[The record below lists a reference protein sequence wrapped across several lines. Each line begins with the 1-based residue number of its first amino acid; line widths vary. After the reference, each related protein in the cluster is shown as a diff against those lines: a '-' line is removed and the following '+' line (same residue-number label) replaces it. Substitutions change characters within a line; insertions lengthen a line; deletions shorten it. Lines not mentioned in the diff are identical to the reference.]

1 MARATSQ
8 FVCQSCG
15 AVHRKWSGR
24 CDTCDEWNT
33 IVEEAADTSAP
44 KGVSKAGGKAVA
56 FTSLDGAPEE
66 RPRRMTGLAEL
77 DRVCGGG
84 LVPGSALLVG
94 GDPGIGKS
102 TLLLQA
108 AAMLAR
114 DEVSVAYISGEEA
127 IDQIRLR
134 ATRLGLADTPVDLA
148 AATNIRDI
156 LAALDT
162 ANGAEI
168 AIIDSIQ
175 TMYADNLDSAPGTV
189 AQVRTCAQ
197 ELIRVAKRRGVTMIL
212 VGHVT
217 KEGAIAGPRVL
228 EHMVDAVLYFEGERA
243 NQFRLL
249 RAVKNRFGATDEI
262 GVFEMT
268 DGGLTEVE
276 NPSELFLAGYS
287 DTTSGSAVFAGI
299 EGTRPLLVEIQAL
312 VAPTALG
319 TPRRAV
325 VGWDSS
331 RLAMI
336 IAVLQTRCGMNLGSH
351 DVYLN
356 VAGGLRVGEPAA
368 DLAVAAALV
377 SAHLEQP
384 LPPRTVVFGE
394 IGLGGEVRSVGQA
407 DARLREAEK
416 LGFER
421 ALTPPLGTGR
431 KSSGTKPATALDIA
445 EIGKLRDLFDRFDV
459 APPRGNLASV

>member
-1 MARATSQ
+1 MARATSN

-15 AVHRKWSGR
+15 AVHRKWSGK
-24 CDTCDEWNT
+24 CDSCGEWNS
-33 IVEEAADTSAP
+33 IVEESGETNVP

-56 FTSLDGAPEE
+56 FTSLDGAPDE
-66 RPRRMTGLAEL
+66 RTRRMTGMAEL

-84 LVPGSALLVG
+84 MVPGSALLVG

-108 AAMLAR
+108 AAMLAKSG
-114 DEVSVAYISGEEA
+114 VSVAYISGEEA
-127 IDQIRLR
+127 VDQIRLR
-134 ATRLGLADTPVDLA
+134 AARLGLADAPVDLA
-148 AATNIRDI
+148 SATNVRDI

-162 ANGAEI
+162 VGGADV

-268 DGGLTEVE
+268 DAGLTEVE
-276 NPSELFLAGYS
+276 NPSELFIAGHS

-312 VAPTALG
+312 VATTPLG

-377 SAHLEQP
+377 SAHLEQH

-394 IGLGGEVRSVGQA
+394 IGLGGEVRGVGQA
-407 DARLREAEK
+407 DARMREAEK
-416 LGFER
+416 LGFEH
-421 ALTPPLGTGR
+421 AWTPPLGSGR
-431 KSSGTKPATALDIA
+431 KQSRKKTQTSLNVGEIA
-445 EIGKLRDLFDRFDV
+445 KLRDLFDRFDTT
-459 APPRGNLASV
+459 PQRGNLATV